1 MINNYIIN
9 APIDNDSKMFT
20 IKDSKGNFLGI
31 ITVYESSVRIKG
43 SINIEPKVLGDEKFE
58 TKVY

>member
-1 MINNYIIN
+1 
-9 APIDNDSKMFT
+9 MFT
-20 IKDSKGNFLGI
+20 IKDNKGNFLGI